1 MNERKINGRSPWSP
15 RLPSSPPR
23 KKPVAGIFCALRRLF
38 FATKS
43 FGRRGKNYDGE
54 DFDCADGGFLLR
66 VVDAG
71 RNGLR
76 ESGVHSGS
84 TWWGRG
90 ALTGPFRNP
99 FCLNL

>member
-76 ESGVHSGS
+76 AGLNERRVDKVGAEGKLFYGVD
-84 TWWGRG
+84 
-90 ALTGPFRNP
+90 AEKK
-99 FCLNL
+99 